1 MPRTPDDVTP
11 AKEESTANPWLVEQF
26 RLTAFPVS
34 SVSITVARA
43 WWAAAMGQDP
53 ENVQEEPRKGSIQ
66 LRTSHGGGQLVMN
79 ATAQRF
85 DIRQLFAP
93 SPDAPPSSPEYS
105 TCRGPFVELASGW
118 LGLPKRPQIQ
128 RLAFGVVATNTR
140 SSSPEGC
147 RQILA
152 QYLPAMD
159 MARVELRDFLFQG
172 NRRRSSDVIEGVEIN
187 RVVKWSI
194 STVQDI
200 LITPTGTGMARHPFF
215 SPRLEVDI
223 NSSPRSALRDN
234 RLVQL
239 FQEFAKLAD
248 PIVTSGDRS

>member
-1 MPRTPDDVTP
+1 MARTPDDIP
-11 AKEESTANPWLVEQF
+11 PSKEERPANQWLVEQF

-34 SVSITVARA
+34 SVQITVARD
-43 WWAAAMGQDP
+43 WWTQAMGQDP
-53 ENVQEEPRKGSIQ
+53 EKVQEEPRKGSIQ

-85 DIRQLFAP
+85 DIRQLFSSP
-93 SPDAPPSSPEYS
+93 PDAPPSTPDYS
-105 TCRGPFVELASGW
+105 TCRDSFVELASRW
-118 LGLPKRPQIQ
+118 LRLTKRPPIH
-128 RLAFGVVATNTR
+128 RLAFGVVATNTP
-140 SSSPEGC
+140 SSNLEGC
-147 RQILA
+147 RQILG

-172 NRRRSSDVIEGVEIN
+172 NRRRSSGAIDGVEIN

-200 LITPTGTGMARHPFF
+200 LIASTGIGMARQAFF

-223 NSSPRSALRDN
+223 NSDPRSALREN

-239 FQEFAKLAD
+239 FEEFVKLAD
-248 PIVTSGDRS
+248 PIVISGDRS